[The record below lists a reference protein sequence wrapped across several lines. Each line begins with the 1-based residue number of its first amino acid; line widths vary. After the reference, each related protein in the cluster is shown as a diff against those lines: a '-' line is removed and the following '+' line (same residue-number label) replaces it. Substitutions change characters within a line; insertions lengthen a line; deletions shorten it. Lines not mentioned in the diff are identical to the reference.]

1 MKNKFI
7 ERTVNGTRQYLV
19 FTELGINW
27 TPEAQFADQFEP
39 QRANELLSCLFYGCD
54 DDSLTTV
61 DVDEV
66 L

>member
-27 TPEAQFADQFEP
+27 TEAAQFADQFAP
-39 QRANELLSCLFYGCD
+39 QRARELLTCLFYGCD